1 MKTSTASMLYFDHS
15 ASTPPHPDVI
25 RTMTEVM
32 EQIYANPSSIHHM
45 GGQAEQLVRRAREV
59 VAGALNASPND
70 VIFTSGATESN
81 NLAILGTVGALAG
94 GRSRHIIT
102 SAVEHASVYEC
113 FRELEREGTAVT
125 YLPVDEHGRIRPED
139 LEAAIRPETALISL
153 MHVNNETG
161 SVQPL
166 AEAGRIVREHP
177 GIVFHVDGV
186 QGLGKLP
193 VDLEG
198 WGVHLYSLSGHKIR
212 GPKGVG
218 ALLRRGQ
225 TPLKPLFAGGA
236 QEHRLRPGTV
246 NVPGVIALSKAVR
259 LAVEEQQANYE
270 RWSELRGLLLSRL
283 EEWDP
288 LVLNSPP
295 LPLAAPHIVNL
306 SFPGMKSEVVVHAL
320 EELGIIVSTQSA
332 CSSKLHQPSRVLMAM
347 TNDTERAASGLRI
360 SMGADTDAASIER
373 LSDAL
378 AEVTKRLA
386 PMRTSRR

>member
-1 MKTSTASMLYFDHS
+1 MKTSNASMLYFDHS

-32 EQIYANPSSIHHM
+32 EQIYANPSSIHQM

-59 VAGALNASPND
+59 VAGAFNAAPYD

-81 NLAILGTVGALAG
+81 NLSIFGTVRAHAG

-102 SAVEHASVYEC
+102 SAIEHASVYEC
-113 FRELEREGTAVT
+113 FRELEREGAAVT
-125 YLPVDEHGRIRPED
+125 YLPVDEHGRIRPEE
-139 LEAAIRPETALISL
+139 LEASIRPETALISL

-166 AEAGRIVREHP
+166 AEVGRIVRAHP

-186 QGLGKLP
+186 QGVGKLP

-218 ALLRRGQ
+218 ALLKRGQ
-225 TPLKPLFAGGA
+225 VPLKPLFAGGA
-236 QEHRLRPGTV
+236 QEHRLRAGTV
-246 NVPGVIALSKAVR
+246 NVPGVIAFAKAVR
-259 LAVEEQQANYE
+259 LAVEAQRANYE
-270 RWSELRGLLLSRL
+270 RWSELRALLLNRL
-283 EEWDP
+283 EALEP

-295 LPLAAPHIVNL
+295 LPLAAPHIVNI

-347 TNDTERAASGLRI
+347 TSDAERAGSGLRI

-386 PMRTSRR
+386 PLRTSRR

>member
-1 MKTSTASMLYFDHS
+1 MLYFDHS

-32 EQIYANPSSIHHM
+32 EQIYANPSSIHEM

-81 NLAILGTVGALAG
+81 NLAILGTVRALAG
-94 GRSRHIIT
+94 GGRPRHIIT
-102 SAVEHASVYEC
+102 SAIEHASVYEC
-113 FRELEREGTAVT
+113 FRELEREGVSVT
-125 YLPVDEHGRIRPED
+125 YLPVDEYGRIRPEE
-139 LEAAIRPETALISL
+139 LEAAIRPETALVSL

-166 AEAGRIVREHP
+166 AEAGRIVRAHP

-225 TPLKPLFAGGA
+225 APLKPLFAGGA

-270 RWSELRGLLLSRL
+270 RWSELRGLLLRRL
-283 EEWDP
+283 EEWEP

-306 SFPGMKSEVVVHAL
+306 SFPGMKSEVAVHAL
-320 EELGIIVSTQSA
+320 EELGIILSTQSA

-360 SMGADTDAASIER
+360 SMGAETDAASIER

-386 PMRTSRR
+386 PMRTSHR